1 MMQRGLH
8 TKCSKEN
15 DKEYGS
21 KQNTGYK
28 RNMSYR
34 MCNGNFYKSKIYAS
48 YTRMMVLKIK

>member
-34 MCNGNFYKSKIYAS
+34 MCNGNFCKSKIYAS